1 VRGRPAQE
9 EEKGVATFG
18 KFEVVTE
25 LHSGERGSVFSAR
38 AAGGGREIK
47 YAVKTFNP
55 QSLDLDEQFWESQS
69 FTERARV
76 QQRVAEANGSHW
88 APLYEIGTSPA
99 GTYYVTNFHPLSA
112 ASLVSGRVDVGAG
125 VLYSIVRSVVAGL
138 DELKSTAGRAHGNL
152 KAANVLVDSRGDVAV
167 AGAVLTD
174 PASAP
179 DAAKSGEAGDLYA
192 LGELIHLLVLGR
204 PFRGGGDWPLGPARE
219 WARLGRQGRLWRRLC
234 NDLLD
239 PDPSSRPQ
247 GLEAVAKRLRRL
259 VPRRARPSRRLSL
272 AVAVA
277 VVVIAAGAAA
287 LLGFRDAG
295 ARREVCAAKQKWAGT
310 LTKAL
315 ADPKRRGLLMSDPDL
330 ARVIHELDMADLAS
344 FDCDRA
350 PGRFGFNPDLRKFRQ
365 TQDTL
370 DAVRRA
376 ERGLSPIQWRQLA
389 RAAELQG
396 RFEAR
401 GWTGPARHLAQCIA
415 GARPGSGDL
424 AAGIERFLVAL
435 KAIDDNLEGVEKQ
448 WVALQTQTRALEE
461 TRDPVMRAFAALL
474 RASAASSVRLTDAGF
489 GDLRGVADASG
500 RAAELVTAHEKL
512 GPQYDEERF
521 NSEIVSDISKKIA
534 RGELQ
539 SVDIDHYLNAMA
551 AYQVQGEAIRRAV
564 EQLRQEA
571 ARNEKLVLDSG
582 IDRKRV
588 EELQAKLS
596 SVYNFSIKS
605 FAEEKFI
612 ERDIVDGT
620 FESKRKRAAADVAS
634 IATYAR
640 MDDVQKWLEKLGGQ
654 ALGVTSPALNQY
666 WDEWRQGLAA
676 TAAQAAAHPAQVAV
690 LQDETRRLHDVLM
703 EIERQVA
710 PPGKPLGDDELMAKA
725 ADTKR
730 EEVFASLLKNRLP
743 AELARQADA
752 VSKVKD
758 AAPVVA
764 ARMDWEKWKH
774 DLADFARDFPLR
786 QRIVTPDVRPDEKW
800 AKANP
805 AFWNDRIIQLL
816 VAPDLD
822 RLKALRALADK
833 PRDELVNVAQS
844 QTREELA
851 LQAWRL
857 LGTRADPAWPTREGE
872 LKAEAAVR
880 ARLAEML
887 AGLQQNDEGAH
898 AAKELADEGPRRW
911 TRFAE
916 SAGTD
921 ESMLASALELRG
933 AFGVT
938 PERFA
943 SLTPETRFNLALLDA
958 RRHMGDTGDAA
969 LSAAV
974 TELTNAARELKD
986 RTVADD
992 LARRL
997 ARVGEKEPFA
1007 GAALGDE
1014 FTLQPTG
1021 TDARLVFRRV
1031 KQQGRRPF
1039 FLSITEVSVGQFMTV
1054 VNAASAWDDLR
1065 TLVWSPQP
1073 GEIGDPRRGPRS
1085 WEWVMRPAPRMYP
1098 PQWWLFPEDA
1108 NDFPKEL
1115 RDPAAGRFNR
1125 TVLSD
1130 TAGGTPSD
1138 RHPVQYVTPE
1148 SAMFVAS
1155 LVGCRLPTPEE
1166 WRAAF
1171 DAYEKAVPPAQWNL
1185 RDETWRVQRDH
1196 VAALGDA
1203 GPRGPQLPDDGIY
1216 LPPRPSGE
1224 PATVATGAAAKSL
1237 AQRDGTLYFRPTD
1250 AAGGSAF
1257 RQLVGNVAE
1266 IVCDAPEAFGQL
1278 KERSPQT
1285 IKAFAADAGTGL
1297 FVIGGSAL
1305 SPPELPTDRP
1315 LPLKPGAAYADVGFR
1330 LAFTAPSR
1338 NLAERLEWALAGQ
1351 GFVKPVADSKTAS
1364 AVKASPGS

>member
-1 VRGRPAQE
+1 
-9 EEKGVATFG
+9 VATFG

-55 QSLDLDEQFWESQS
+55 RSLDLDEQFWESQS

-88 APLYEIGTSPA
+88 APVYEIGTSPA

-112 ASLVSGRVDVGAG
+112 ASLVSGRVDVSAG
-125 VLYSIVRSVVAGL
+125 VLYSIVRSVVAALG
-138 DELKSTAGRAHGNL
+138 ELKATAGRAHGNL

-174 PASAP
+174 PAPAA
-179 DAAKSGEAGDLYA
+179 DAARSGWAGDLYA

-239 PDPSSRPQ
+239 PDPASRPE
-247 GLEAVAKRLRRL
+247 GLEAVAKRVRRL

-272 AVAVA
+272 AVAV
-277 VVVIAAGAAA
+277 VVVIVAAGAAA

-295 ARREVCAAKQKWAGT
+295 ARREVCAAKQKWAGS
-310 LTKAL
+310 LTAAL
-315 ADPKRRGLLMSDPDL
+315 ADPKRRGVLMSDPDL
-330 ARVIHELDMADLAS
+330 ARVVHELDVADLAA

-350 PGRFGFNPDLRKFRQ
+350 PGRFAFSPDLRKFRQ
-365 TQDTL
+365 TQGTL

-415 GARPGSGDL
+415 GARPGSSDL
-424 AAGIERFLVAL
+424 AAGIERFLAAL
-435 KAIDDNLEGVEKQ
+435 RAIDDNLDDVEKQ

-489 GDLRGVADASG
+489 GDLRGVADAGG
-500 RAAELVTAHEKL
+500 RAAELVAAHERL
-512 GPQYDEERF
+512 GPQYDEDRF
-521 NSEIVSDISKKIA
+521 NAEIVSDISKKIA
-534 RGELQ
+534 KNDVQ
-539 SVDIDHYLNAMA
+539 SVDIDHYLSAMA
-551 AYQVQGEAIRRAV
+551 AYRVQGEAIRQAV

-571 ARNEKLVLDSG
+571 ARNERLVLDSG
-582 IDRKRV
+582 IDKKRV
-588 EELQAKLS
+588 EELQAKLN
-596 SVYNFSIKS
+596 SVNYSIKS
-605 FAEEKFI
+605 FADEKFI

-666 WDEWRQGLAA
+666 WDEWRQGLSA
-676 TAAQAAAHPAQVAV
+676 TAAQAAAHPAQVAA
-690 LQDETRRLHDVLM
+690 LQDETRRLHDVLL

-725 ADTKR
+725 ADSKR
-730 EEVFASLLKNRLP
+730 EEVFASLLRNRLP
-743 AELARQADA
+743 AELARQTDA
-752 VSKVKD
+752 VPKVKD

-764 ARMDWEKWKH
+764 ARNDWEQWKRN
-774 DLADFARDFPLR
+774 LADFARDFPLR
-786 QRIVTPDVRPDEKW
+786 QRLLTPDDRPDEKW
-800 AKANP
+800 ARSNP

-816 VAPDLD
+816 VAPDLE
-822 RLKALRALADK
+822 RLRALRALAVE
-833 PRDELVNVAQS
+833 PRDELVNVA
-844 QTREELA
+844 RNGARDELV

-857 LGTRADPAWPTREGE
+857 LGVKADPAWPTREGE
-872 LKAEAAVR
+872 LNAEAAVR
-880 ARLAEML
+880 ARLREML
-887 AGLQQNDEGAH
+887 ANLPQSEEGTR
-898 AAKELADEGPRRW
+898 AAKELEEDGPRRW
-911 TRFAE
+911 ARFAE

-921 ESMLASALELRG
+921 EAMLASALELRG

-938 PERFA
+938 PEQFA
-943 SLTPETRFNLALLDA
+943 ALAPETRFNLSLLDA
-958 RRHMGDTGDAA
+958 RRHMGDTSDAA
-969 LSAAV
+969 LAAAV
-974 TELTNAARELKD
+974 TEMTKAARELKD

-1007 GAALGDE
+1007 GAALGDN

-1021 TDARLVFRRV
+1021 TDAKLVFKRV
-1031 KQQGRRPF
+1031 KQPGRRPF
-1039 FLSITEVSVGQFMTV
+1039 FLSTTEVSVGQFTAV
-1054 VNAASAWDDLR
+1054 VSAASAWDDLR
-1065 TLVWSPQP
+1065 SLVWSPQP
-1073 GEIGDPRRGPRS
+1073 GEVGDPRRGPRS

-1115 RDPAAGRFNR
+1115 RDPAAGKFNR
-1125 TVLSD
+1125 TVLSES
-1130 TAGGTPSD
+1130 AGGTPSD

-1148 SAMFVAS
+1148 AAMYLAS

-1185 RDETWRVQRDH
+1185 RDETWRVQKDH
-1196 VAALGDA
+1196 VAALGDG

-1216 LPPRPSGE
+1216 LPPRQSGE
-1224 PATVATGAAAKSL
+1224 PAAVATGAAAKSL

-1250 AAGGSAF
+1250 AAGGSTF
-1257 RQLVGNVAE
+1257 RQLVGNVGE

-1278 KERSPQT
+1278 KERTPQA
-1285 IKAFAADAGTGL
+1285 IKSFASDAGTGL

-1351 GFVKPVADSKTAS
+1351 GFVRPAGDSKTAS